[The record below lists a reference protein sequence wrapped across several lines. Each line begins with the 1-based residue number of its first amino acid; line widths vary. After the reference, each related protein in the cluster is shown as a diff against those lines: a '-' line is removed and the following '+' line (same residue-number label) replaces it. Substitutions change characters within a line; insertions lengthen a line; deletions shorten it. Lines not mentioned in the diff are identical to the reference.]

1 VKHFIHLISAV
12 ALFLGTLLILDLQKS
27 GEESPQAPALDIG
40 SMQLLADI
48 PGNHGAVF
56 CFTSGWHRL
65 VTVFESISGKL
76 NHRAFLIVQAL
87 VSRSKSQLQ
96 IHLELKPLLMI
107 RSGPRLSLADRY
119 DDPPHC
125 RV

>member
-1 VKHFIHLISAV
+1 MKHFLHLISAV

-27 GEESPQAPALDIG
+27 GEELSSAPSLEIG

-48 PGNHGAVF
+48 PGDHGAAF
-56 CFTSGWHRL
+56 CFTSGLLRL
-65 VTVFESISGKL
+65 KTVFESISGKL
-76 NHRAFLIVQAL
+76 NHRAFLIGQAL

-96 IHLELKPLLMI
+96 VLLELKPLLMI

>member
-48 PGNHGAVF
+48 PGNQGAVF
-56 CFTSGWHRL
+56 CFTSGWNRL
-65 VTVFESISGKL
+65 ETVFESISGKL
-76 NHRAFLIVQAL
+76 NHRAFLNGQAL
-87 VSRSKSQLQ
+87 ITRSKSQLQ
-96 IHLELKPLLMI
+96 VHLELKPLLMI

-125 RV
+125 